1 MNGPHHDDVDERL
14 CDWVDGRM
22 TERERER
29 FAAELRVNASLRQQL
44 AEYERTVAAIRAALQ
59 APKTP
64 VPMADRVIAALAT
77 QQNRSAQPIV
87 AMPWR
92 GRSWSHLGFC
102 AASAAALLLLALW
115 IDSWAGRTPE
125 KLVSTSEA
133 AQAEAKPQQT
143 DKSAPANDADAP
155 SAVDLSGFGAGAV
168 EALRQ
173 QDGAPKAVDPAP
185 AGAPLAGAAEP
196 ASAAPDPGEPPKP
209 GAGEEPKPSSAGGGG
224 GGANAAPEPDESK
237 RQRDAA
243 RLVPEGAA
251 VADGKRAASSEREN
265 LADERPPAAPVA
277 PVAPV
282 APPETVGGLP
292 GSEGEAGA
300 PPRPAL
306 DLPKEAEAKAK
317 AAAEPVRP
325 GNVVPSPPVG
335 SPAGPATGGP
345 AAGPSTAGPGVGP
358 GRYGSRGNPPAG
370 TRGGGG
376 AAAAP
381 AADGPWPEL
390 TIVGARPPAAELPE
404 PTRVLLG
411 FVGGEGE
418 PGKVAAGRGTAEPR
432 GENPDAATPKK
443 PAAATP
449 SALSPAELTKL
460 MATFVRSAGAIP
472 ANELRWPTADGG
484 LVVRRLAAERGD
496 DTDTVWLAEGS
507 SEELRV
513 LLGQV
518 GAVANEVRWRVQA
531 GEFAKERQERVLA
544 AESPAARAAPAAPGA
559 PASPPV
565 TGGAEGEAPAPA
577 PARPGGRA
585 EPVRGVAAKDPEPT
599 PSTAAGDSRRR
610 VVLRFRLAP

>member
-44 AEYERTVAAIRAALQ
+44 AEYEHTVAAIRAALQ
-59 APKTP
+59 APTTP

-133 AQAEAKPQQT
+133 AQADAGLRQA
-143 DKSAPANDADAP
+143 DKSAPANDADAAA
-155 SAVDLSGFGAGAV
+155 SVDRSGFGAGVA
-168 EALRQ
+168 EELRK
-173 QDGAPKAVDPAP
+173 QDGAPKVVDPAP
-185 AGAPLAGAAEP
+185 AAAPLAGAADP
-196 ASAAPDPGEPPKP
+196 ANAAPDTVALPKP
-209 GAGEEPKPSSAGGGG
+209 GARAGDEPKPSSAGGGG
-224 GGANAAPEPDESK
+224 GGANAAPEPDEITHK
-237 RQRDAA
+237 RDVA
-243 RLVPEGAA
+243 RLVPETASA
-251 VADGKRAASSEREN
+251 ADGKSAESSERETLPN
-265 LADERPPAAPVA
+265 GRPPAAPV
-277 PVAPV
+277 P
-282 APPETVGGLP
+282 PPETAGGLP
-292 GSEGEAGA
+292 GSEGQVGA
-300 PPRPAL
+300 PPPPGL
-306 DLPKEAEAKAK
+306 EQPKEAESKAK

-325 GNVVPSPPVG
+325 ADVAPSPPVG

-358 GRYGSRGNPPAG
+358 GRYGSRGSPPAG

-376 AAAAP
+376 AASAP

-390 TIVGARPPAAELPE
+390 TIVGARPPAAELHE
-404 PTRVLLG
+404 PNRLLLG
-411 FVGGEGE
+411 FVVGEGD
-418 PGKVAAGRGTAEPR
+418 PGKVAAERSTAEPR
-432 GENPDAATPKK
+432 GENLDAATPKK
-443 PAAATP
+443 PSAATP

-460 MATFVRSAGAIP
+460 MATFVRSAGATP
-472 ANELRWPTADGG
+472 ANELRWPTAGGG

-518 GAVANEVRWRVQA
+518 GAVAKEVRWRVQT
-531 GEFAKERQERVLA
+531 GEFAPERQQRVLA
-544 AESPAARAAPAAPGA
+544 AEATPT
-559 PASPPV
+559 PASPPTAV
-565 TGGAEGEAPAPA
+565 SGNLEGGAPAPA
-577 PARPGGRA
+577 PAQPGGRA
-585 EPVRGVAAKDPEPT
+585 EPVRGVAAKDPEST
-599 PSTAAGDSRRR
+599 PPTAAGASRRR